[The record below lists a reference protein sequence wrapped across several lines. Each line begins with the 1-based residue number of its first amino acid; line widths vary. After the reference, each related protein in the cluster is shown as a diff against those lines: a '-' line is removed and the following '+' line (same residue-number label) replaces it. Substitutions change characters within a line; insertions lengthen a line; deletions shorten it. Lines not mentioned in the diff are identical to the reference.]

1 MSEVKDNTILNKKG
15 NKRGTNQAFIDNQFK
30 PGEVR
35 NPNGRPPKEKVLT
48 HYVDIELN
56 RVPTIEIDGI
66 DGKGM
71 TWGQILVQ
79 KAFKLALGG
88 SYNHLQEIW
97 KRVEGPVGI
106 KIGEGEGGSVLE
118 VIIKKGETDGD

>member
-1 MSEVKDNTILNKKG
+1 MSEVKENTKPARQEISRNKDGTWPPGQSG
-15 NKRGTNQAFIDNQFK
+15 NPAGAK
-30 PGEVR
+30 
-35 NPNGRPPKEKVLT
+35 PKEKVLT

-106 KIGEGEGGSVLE
+106 KIGEGEGGNVLE
-118 VIIKKGETDGD
+118 VIIKKGEKGE